1 MRHIK
6 QVIYHKYVR
15 KKVKKL
21 FEDFEKLLQE
31 HKTTI
36 YRVSKDTGIP
46 QTTLYEWKSGRSTPK
61 VDKMIKIA
69 DYFNVPLERLIKGGE
84 KLQEMS

>member
-1 MRHIK
+1 MRTK
-6 QVIYHKYVR
+6 YQVFYINARR

-21 FEDFEKLLQE
+21 FEEFEKLLQE

-36 YRVSKDTGIP
+36 NRVAVETGIP
-46 QTTLYEWKSGRSTPK
+46 RTVLYDWKSGRSTPK

-69 DYFNVPLERLIKGGE
+69 DYFNVPLELLVKGGE
-84 KLQEMS
+84 K

>member
-6 QVIYHKYVR
+6 QVFYHKYIR
-15 KKVKKL
+15 RKVKKL
-21 FEDFEKLLQE
+21 YEIFEKLLQE

-61 VDKMIKIA
+61 VDKLLKIA
-69 DYFNVPLERLIKGGE
+69 EYFNVPLETLLKGGE
-84 KLQEMS
+84 G

>member
-1 MRHIK
+1 MG
-6 QVIYHKYVR
+6 
-15 KKVKKL
+15 KL
-21 FEDFEKLLQE
+21 YEIFENLLQK

-69 DYFNVPLERLIKGGE
+69 KYFNVPLEDLVKGGE
-84 KLQEMS
+84 E

>member
-1 MRHIK
+1 MN
-6 QVIYHKYVR
+6 R

-21 FEDFEKLLQE
+21 YELFEKLLRE

-46 QTTLYEWKSGRSTPK
+46 QTTLYEWKAGKSTPK
-61 VDKMIKIA
+61 VDKLLKIA
-69 DYFNVPLERLIKGGE
+69 QYFGVSLEYLLEGGE
-84 KLQEMS
+84 KDQ

>member
-84 KLQEMS
+84 K

>member
-69 DYFNVPLERLIKGGE
+69 DYFNVPLELLVKGGE
-84 KLQEMS
+84 K

>member
-1 MRHIK
+1 MR
-6 QVIYHKYVR
+6 R

-21 FEDFEKLLQE
+21 YEIFEKLLRE
-31 HKTTI
+31 RKTTI

-61 VDKMIKIA
+61 VDKLLKIA
-69 DYFNVPLERLIKGGE
+69 QYFGVPLEYLIEGGG
-84 KLQEMS
+84 KTN

>member
-6 QVIYHKYVR
+6 QAIYHKYIR
-15 KKVKKL
+15 RKVKKL
-21 FEDFEKLLQE
+21 YEIFEKLLQE

-61 VDKMIKIA
+61 VDKLVKIA
-69 DYFNVPLERLIKGGE
+69 NYFNVPLEYLVKGGE
-84 KLQEMS
+84 K